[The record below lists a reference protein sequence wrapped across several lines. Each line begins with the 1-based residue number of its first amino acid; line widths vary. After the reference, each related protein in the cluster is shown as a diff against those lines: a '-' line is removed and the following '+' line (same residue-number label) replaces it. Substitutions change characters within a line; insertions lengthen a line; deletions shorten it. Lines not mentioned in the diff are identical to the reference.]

1 MNHEEI
7 GFVGCVE
14 SIGAAFEEE
23 EEWMNHEEM
32 EVFFQLCFASA
43 HIQGLGF
50 TTTLV
55 VGTLY
60 TFKV

>member
-32 EVFFQLCFASA
+32 EVFF
-43 HIQGLGF
+43 
-50 TTTLV
+50 
-55 VGTLY
+55 
-60 TFKV
+60 